1 MKYNIHA
8 LEIEIAILVWFDKNL
23 KNYLNFN
30 TVILNLQ
37 RLVSWELHYA
47 WFLIIYL
54 LLLKS
59 RMMKSIWLT
68 RVVPDHCP
76 MVRTVH
82 FLLIIQDGI
91 SWWSVNR
98 IHETESIP
106 GFVWN
111 EKKKKKRAF
120 IKRGV
125 NRFVKIL
132 KSLKKLNYFN
142 SILTKSCQILY
153 YR

>member
-111 EKKKKKRAF
+111 EKKKKRAF

-142 SILTKSCQILY
+142 SVLTKSCQILY

>member
-8 LEIEIAILVWFDKNL
+8 LEIETAILVWFDKNL

-111 EKKKKKRAF
+111 EKKKKRAF

>member
-54 LLLKS
+54 LLLKL

-111 EKKKKKRAF
+111 EKKKKRVF

>member
-30 TVILNLQ
+30 TVILNLK

-59 RMMKSIWLT
+59 RMMKSVWLT

-82 FLLIIQDGI
+82 FSLIIQDGI

-98 IHETESIP
+98 IHESESIP

-111 EKKKKKRAF
+111 EKKKKKTSFYQERSESICKNF
-120 IKRGV
+120 KE
-125 NRFVKIL
+125 F
-132 KSLKKLNYFN
+132 KK
-142 SILTKSCQILY
+142 TKLF
-153 YR
+153 

>member
-111 EKKKKKRAF
+111 EKKKKRVF

>member
-91 SWWSVNR
+91 SWWSINR